1 MLETDA
7 KSSTEQAFLVEDT
20 LYTLLSSVQA
30 YTIAQDA
37 IATHLSNGVF
47 SMTLARKQK
56 GVFIAKPEDIR
67 EEFTASST
75 LTPKSDCTFEG
86 SISTNPSDLLQ
97 ICALPPPPLRKAQQE
112 FRQCLERIVQ
122 AQQAII
128 GMRRTLQTIDPTGQ
142 PFVIPSIPTKKTSE
156 ETTTQ
161 SISSNVSSSAVSK
174 DAEARKSPL
183 KSDHVDQQATK
194 LDAESDADDDSDDDD
209 PGFDS
214 DDANNMPLPEI
225 LSDDCDEDDDDEGDD
240 E

>member
-1 MLETDA
+1 MIDTDA

-30 YTIAQDA
+30 YTLAQDA

-75 LTPKSDCTFEG
+75 LTQTVDGTFEG

-97 ICALPPPPLRKAQQE
+97 ICALPPPPLRKAQKE
-112 FRQCLERIVQ
+112 FRQCLGRIVE
-122 AQQAII
+122 AQKAII
-128 GMRRTLQTIDPTGQ
+128 GMRQALHAIDPTGQ
-142 PFVIPSIPTKKTSE
+142 PFVIPSISAPSKNISE
-156 ETTTQ
+156 AGTTQ
-161 SISSNVSSSAVSK
+161 STSSNVSNDDVPTDVEAKKSAPK
-174 DAEARKSPL
+174 IDN
-183 KSDHVDQQATK
+183 VDPATK
-194 LDAESDADDDSDDDD
+194 PDAESDADDDSDDDD

-225 LSDDCDEDDDDEGDD
+225 LSDNSDEDEGDD